1 MGMYIKATPMR
12 MLGVAVFASFATAL
26 AGGVLPASALDITA
40 DYTVPAEGSTE
51 SLIVKSGSDIT
62 ITLDGNLTVT
72 GSDAIYVEEGAT
84 VTINGNG
91 MVTTTDKGKA
101 PLHNNGGT
109 VVIESGHIY
118 KDEGCT
124 DATVDAGTGMCES
137 GATQYYAIFNEHGS
151 LTINGGT
158 VEIANY
164 ERTIAGAS
172 LINNRTYTGNNKQ
185 ATLII
190 NGGTLI
196 GGVVNVKNELGSNT
210 IINGGTFKG
219 ATTSSLHNMNTM
231 TINDGEFSMLNPDEY
246 GLISTGEG
254 NSAGAPVPSSGEVTI
269 NGGEFNATYLFEDWT
284 TAEEYKPVKIAPVIK
299 GGEFNIEHMCIDSV
313 AESSALRTA
322 EVTGGTFASDVE
334 LPALPDGYFK
344 YDVVDPA
351 TKEPVSIVT
360 DKEVA
365 FDDVPIDYTMKVGD
379 KYVMD
384 LPELV
389 LQYGVFNNFVGGLD
403 GTDGGSVELDG
414 NSVVAT
420 SAGHAAV
427 TVSFNGKT
435 RTYNF
440 VIADAAT
447 DVPDVT
453 PPVSTDENTDITAP
467 NTGIATDATSGAAD
481 GASILATI
489 TTALA
494 MLVVL
499 AGIRIAAKEND

>member
-1 MGMYIKATPMR
+1 
-12 MLGVAVFASFATAL
+12 MLAL
-26 AGGVLPASALDITA
+26 PLPLRGGVLPASALDITA

-51 SLIVKSGSDIT
+51 SLIVKSGSDVT

-84 VTINGNG
+84 VTI
-91 MVTTTDKGKA
+91 KGTGTVEAIGRGFA
-101 PLHNNGGT
+101 PLYNNGTVRIDGGT
-109 VVIESGHIY
+109 FY
-118 KDEGCT
+118 KDESK
-124 DATVDAGTGMCES
+124 GTW
-137 GATQYYAIFNEHGS
+137 YAIQNDRDMTINEGVIVKMDNTKVS
-151 LTINGGT
+151 SLIENGGQADGVRNLTINGGT
-158 VEIANY
+158 FTGGVDSVKNDAEGI
-164 ERTIAGAS
+164 
-172 LINNRTYTGNNKQ
+172 LIV
-185 ATLII
+185 
-190 NGGTLI
+190 NGGNFT
-196 GGVVNVKNELGSNT
+196 NT
-210 IINGGTFKG
+210 INQTIYNMNVATINGGTFNVP
-219 ATTSSLHNMNTM
+219 SVP
-231 TINDGEFSMLNPDEY
+231 DGHVNAALQ
-246 GLISTGEG
+246 
-254 NSAGAPVPSSGEVTI
+254 NSAPAPNSIGKGILVI
-269 NGGEFNATYLFEDWT
+269 NGGTYNADAVITTDAQNGLNPVPAVKVTGGTFNTKKFSADNYTDYADLDGDDQLEPYDVNNKKEFDDT
-284 TAEEYKPVKIAPVIK
+284 
-299 GGEFNIEHMCIDSV
+299 
-313 AESSALRTA
+313 

-453 PPVSTDENTDITAP
+453 PPVSTDENTDIAAP

-481 GASILATI
+481 GASILTAI

>member
-1 MGMYIKATPMR
+1 MKRAISVTSMQ
-12 MLGVAVFASFATAL
+12 MLGVAVLATVATSL
-26 AGGVLPASALDITA
+26 VGGVLPANALDITKDTK
-40 DYTVPAEGSTE
+40 DYVVPAEGSTE
-51 SLIVKSGSDIT
+51 NLVVKSGSDVT

-137 GATQYYAIFNEHGS
+137 GATQYYAIFNERGS

-299 GGEFNIEHMCIDSV
+299 GGEFSIEHMCIDSV

-322 EVTGGTFASDVE
+322 EVTGGIFVDGVE
-334 LPALPDGYFK
+334 LPILPEGYAK
-344 YDVVDPA
+344 Y
-351 TKEPVSIVT
+351 SIG
-360 DKEVA
+360 D
-365 FDDVPIDYTMKVGD
+365 D
-379 KYVMD
+379 KYVVAETIDFDTTDATLDNMTVSGSFNIAD
-384 LPELV
+384 LNLPELV
-389 LQYGVFNNFVGGLD
+389 KQYGVFTAD
-403 GTDGGSVELDG
+403 GDVLTVDNGV
-414 NSVVAT
+414 VVANK
-420 SAGHAAV
+420 AGNGTLTVAFDGKAKTYAV
-427 TVSFNGKT
+427 TVEEL
-435 RTYNF
+435 
-440 VIADAAT
+440 
-447 DVPDVT
+447 PELT
-453 PPVSTDENTDITAP
+453 PPTTTTEENNEETEIAVP
-467 NTGIATDATSGAAD
+467 NTGAKVVGLFAVVMGAVVAIAVALRAAANATS
-481 GASILATI
+481 
-489 TTALA
+489 
-494 MLVVL
+494 
-499 AGIRIAAKEND
+499 RR